1 MPTTRVPIQSLN
13 GGVSR
18 RESSKRLP
26 QEVEN
31 ADNVLLTVE
40 RSAEKRPPLTHIKTS
55 MEGDY
60 LNVPNIVAGGG
71 FNPDHLYFHFID
83 VDGLNRFCIVI
94 NRAQTQTNLMVRV
107 FRIKPTEWIEEEFDK
122 DSFDRGM
129 KEYLMHYNLST
140 DSSLPIDDIM
150 GSVTYGSGAIFWN
163 KQMKLGFLPDNADK
177 IISQCN
183 LPGADTST
191 CDSGFYEPDPS
202 YIHSGDKIHYKTADM
217 FFVDSFG
224 QPANGGTG
232 QARLP
237 GADNEDIEAVP
248 YEPSKD
254 SDNLYSKWI
263 TYVTNPATGGGYK
276 NVVDDIEFRVNP
288 VSLESYSVGHN
299 VENFS
304 EIKVPPPA
312 DDINSHNGW
321 KAQAMM
327 QHLYHR
333 SENGISGSTNDAG
346 YLTSPFKDIT
356 GSDSIYNYET
366 ANTYGK
372 GEIWYARDPYFSFPS
387 GFYRTVSN
395 SENGQPYFQPVR
407 SEDKNSVI
415 DHRTFPVMIR
425 KESDG
430 KWRIS
435 YSPLVPKTSGTAI
448 NNPGPEAINNNETIK
463 AMEFWKGRLWVAT
476 DTTIFASRV
485 NEFFNFFLN
494 DSLNII
500 DSDPIDISVN
510 TGQFNRVQS
519 LTSFQNFLFITT
531 RSGNQFEIRGSSTNA
546 GNVSPTSVELRS
558 TSFYSTAS
566 TANPV
571 KMGNN
576 IYFFDEEKLF
586 LYSGSDAFGNEYS
599 TAYELSTHCRG
610 YLPVNYQEVTA
621 VPSYNSI
628 IMVDKNNKN
637 HMYIYTQKI
646 NGQQLV
652 QSAFYRWEL
661 HESDQIMAVQ
671 GYESGFYLVVKRTN
685 GVTPKLYA
693 YYGTFEPVTL
703 ATPLLDRLVK
713 VESNKITYD
722 ADSNITTIRL
732 PYYDPAAIEIVLD
745 DGWSESKRYT
755 RHIATGVV
763 SQEYDG
769 HFTTN
774 LLVPGNL
781 ASERQSNG
789 SYQSRRVWAGRPY
802 EMNIQL
808 SPLHVR
814 DAENIARPGVLNL
827 KRMTTRHR
835 NSAQYNVEIERYNR
849 ARSSVRS
856 ESFSFNDTTDLLGSL
871 RIEKEGELLSKILG
885 YADSTGIF
893 IKSNYPTPCNITSI
907 EVVGNFRPGDTS
919 IQK

>member
-1 MPTTRVPIQSLN
+1 MPNVRVPIQSLN

-40 RSAEKRPPLTHIKTS
+40 RSAEKRPPLTHIKTN
-55 MEGDY
+55 MEGDF
-60 LNVPNIVAGGG
+60 LNVPDVLASGNY
-71 FNPDHLYFHFID
+71 NPDHLYFHFID
-83 VDGLNRFCIVI
+83 VDGLNRFCIVV

-107 FRIKPTEWIEEEFDK
+107 FRIEPTEWIEEEFDTL
-122 DSFDRGM
+122 SFDRGM

-150 GSVTYGSGAIFWN
+150 GSITYGTGAIFWN
-163 KQMKLGFLPDNADK
+163 KQMKLGFLPDNSDK
-177 IISQCN
+177 IVSQCD
-183 LPGADTST
+183 LPGADPNT

-224 QPANGGTG
+224 NAANGGTG

-237 GADNEDIEAVP
+237 GANIEDIEAVP

-254 SDNLYSKWI
+254 SDNLYSQWI
-263 TYVTNPATGGGYK
+263 SYVTNPATGGGYK
-276 NVVDDIEFRVNP
+276 NVIDDIEFRINS

-304 EIKVPPPA
+304 KIEVPPPA
-312 DDINSHNGW
+312 DDITSHNGW
-321 KAQAMM
+321 KARAMI

-333 SENGISGSTNDAG
+333 SENGITGSTNDAG

-356 GSDSIYNYET
+356 SGDSVYNYET
-366 ANTYGK
+366 ANTLGK
-372 GEIWYARDPYFSFPS
+372 GEIWYARDPYFSFHS

-415 DHRTFPVMIR
+415 DHRTFPVIIL
-425 KESDG
+425 KEDDG
-430 KWRIS
+430 KWRIR
-435 YSPLVPKTSGTAI
+435 YAPLFPKLSGTAI

-463 AMEFWKGRLWVAT
+463 AIEFWKGRLWIAT
-476 DTTIFASRV
+476 DTTIFTSRV
-485 NEFFNFFLN
+485 NDFFNYFFE
-494 DSLNII
+494 DSLNIT
-500 DSDPIDISVN
+500 DSDPIDLSVN

-519 LTSFQNFLFITT
+519 LTPFQNFLFITT

-571 KMGNN
+571 KMGSN
-576 IYFFDEEKLF
+576 IYFFDQEKLF

-610 YLPVNYQEVTA
+610 YLPVNYKAVTA
-621 VPSYNSI
+621 IPSYDSI
-628 IMVDKNNKN
+628 VMIDKDNRN
-637 HMYIYTQKI
+637 HMYIYTQKT

-652 QSAFYRWEL
+652 QNAFYRWEL
-661 HESDQIMAVQ
+661 HENDEIMAVQ
-671 GYESGFYLVVKRTN
+671 GYETGFYVVVRRTN
-685 GVTPKLYA
+685 GVIKRLYA

-713 VESNKITYD
+713 IQSNKITYD
-722 ADSNITTIRL
+722 SETNLTTIRL
-732 PYYDPAAIEIVLD
+732 PYYDPAAVEVVLD
-745 DGWSESKRYT
+745 ESWSEGRQYT
-755 RHIATGVV
+755 RHVASGVTT
-763 SQEYDG
+763 QQYDNHG
-769 HFTTN
+769 TTN

-789 SYQSRRVWAGRPY
+789 TYQARTLWAGRPY

-814 DAENIARPGVLNL
+814 GQENISRPGVLNL
-827 KRMTTRHR
+827 KRLTTRHR
-835 NSAQYNVEIERYNR
+835 NTAQYNVEIERYNR